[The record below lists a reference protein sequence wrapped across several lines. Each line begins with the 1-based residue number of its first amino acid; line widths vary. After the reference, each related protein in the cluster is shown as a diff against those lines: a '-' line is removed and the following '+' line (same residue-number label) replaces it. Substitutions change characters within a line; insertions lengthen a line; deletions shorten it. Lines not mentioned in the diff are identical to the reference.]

1 MERDLRARFRRRTAF
16 ACVRIGSKSCNRKRA
31 RRSRSTGAF
40 RRVRS
45 AFWLAVRIRRGTA
58 AGMSDFGRR
67 PNHETPW
74 WVPTDATFQIRIRI
88 APDSRQLT
96 VPAVAGALLKSVR
109 FYSEKRRWHFTIFLL
124 MPDHLHALLAFPA
137 DQCMSDVVGDWK
149 RWHTLHSGVE
159 WQENFFDHRIRTDA
173 EWEEKFRYIRNNP
186 IVKGLCA
193 RPADWPWQSLGTDDE
208 SRPLD
213 AARFDR

>member
-1 MERDLRARFRRRTAF
+1 
-16 ACVRIGSKSCNRKRA
+16 
-31 RRSRSTGAF
+31 
-40 RRVRS
+40 
-45 AFWLAVRIRRGTA
+45 VRIRRGTV
-58 AGMSDFGRR
+58 AGMSDFGRS

-74 WVPTDATFQIRIRI
+74 WGPTDATFHIRIRI
-88 APDSRQLT
+88 APDSWQLT

-124 MPDHLHALLAFPA
+124 MPDHLHALLTFPA

-159 WQENFFDHRIRTDA
+159 RQENFFDHRIRTDA
-173 EWEEKFRYIRNNP
+173 EREEKFRYIRNNP

>member
-1 MERDLRARFRRRTAF
+1 
-16 ACVRIGSKSCNRKRA
+16 
-31 RRSRSTGAF
+31 
-40 RRVRS
+40 
-45 AFWLAVRIRRGTA
+45 
-58 AGMSDFGRR
+58 
-67 PNHETPW
+67 
-74 WVPTDATFQIRIRI
+74 
-88 APDSRQLT
+88 
-96 VPAVAGALLKSVR
+96 
-109 FYSEKRRWHFTIFLL
+109 
-124 MPDHLHALLAFPA
+124 
-137 DQCMSDVVGDWK
+137 MSDVVGDWK

>member
-1 MERDLRARFRRRTAF
+1 
-16 ACVRIGSKSCNRKRA
+16 
-31 RRSRSTGAF
+31 
-40 RRVRS
+40 
-45 AFWLAVRIRRGTA
+45 
-58 AGMSDFGRR
+58 
-67 PNHETPW
+67 
-74 WVPTDATFQIRIRI
+74 
-88 APDSRQLT
+88 
-96 VPAVAGALLKSVR
+96 
-109 FYSEKRRWHFTIFLL
+109 
-124 MPDHLHALLAFPA
+124 
-137 DQCMSDVVGDWK
+137 MSDVVGDWK

-213 AARFDR
+213 AARFDRSVKREPALGARLHGQQAALEK